1 MADFLLRFFLAEDMR
16 AAVQGAGLDTK
27 TYAAVV
33 AQRTIYV
40 ILVLNNMQEEPQWRI
55 TAPSMATGEY
65 EEKKSRFIAALS
77 FADSEEAAVAF
88 LEQVRAANRTA
99 RHNVY
104 AYRLREG
111 NRERYSDDGEP
122 AKTAGTPALEV
133 LQHSGLTDLIVVVTR
148 YFGGVLLGTGGLV
161 RAYTTATARALE
173 NAEVVTVRSVVELSV
188 TVDYSLYERASL
200 LIDAAGAKQAAP
212 QFTDRVTLCWQM
224 PEHTEGPLL
233 EQLRE
238 LTRGSAQV
246 TVSDPFYAPF

>member
-1 MADFLLRFFLAEDMR
+1 MED
-16 AAVQGAGLDTK
+16 
-27 TYAAVV
+27 Y
-33 AQRTIYV
+33 RTI
-40 ILVLNNMQEEPQWRI
+40 RG
-55 TAPSMATGEY
+55 TAVGEY
-65 EEKKSRFIAALS
+65 EEKKSRFIAQLS
-77 FADSEEAAVAF
+77 FTDSEEAAVAF

-133 LQHSGLTDLIVVVTR
+133 LQHSGLTDLIVVITR
-148 YFGGVLLGTGGLV
+148 YFGGLV

-173 NAEVVTVRSVVELSV
+173 NAEVVTVRSVVELRV

-212 QFTDRVTLCWQM
+212 EFTDRVTLRWQM

-238 LTRGSAQV
+238 LTRGGAEAA
-246 TVSDPFYAPF
+246 VSEPFYAPF